1 MPTQVSNV
9 IGDSLK
15 RKSERRRMSQ
25 MSGMNLNPEISVE
38 TLEEAAKHLNSTIS
52 IK

>member
-15 RKSERRRMSQ
+15 RKSERRRMSHL
-25 MSGMNLNPEISVE
+25 SGMNFNPEASVE
-38 TLEEAAKHLNSTIS
+38 TLEDAAKNLNSS
-52 IK
+52 ITLK